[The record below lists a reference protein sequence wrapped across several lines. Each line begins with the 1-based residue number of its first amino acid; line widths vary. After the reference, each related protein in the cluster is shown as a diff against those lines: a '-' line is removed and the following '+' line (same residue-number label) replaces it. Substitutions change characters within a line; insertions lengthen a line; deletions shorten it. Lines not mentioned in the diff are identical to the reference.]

1 MTYEKRL
8 LQPILNDLD
17 QKRIHAEAVAARR
30 KTELYETLPAVA
42 EIDEKLQN
50 TVLEIVKHAF
60 SHGSDVRAPLEAVR
74 DQNLALQR
82 ERALILQKAGY
93 PADYTEPQYSCA
105 ICRDTGYVDQDVC
118 TCVDAAYR
126 KVLTSDLA
134 QSVGFGIGGFDEF
147 RLDLYSDRAPN
158 GGDSPRAMMEEVVA
172 FCKNYVKNFD
182 DKPMNLLI
190 CGDTGAGKTLLS
202 ACIAHA
208 LASSGVRVVF
218 DTAFRMFSRFEEE
231 RFGRTSDDNI
241 TTRAYYDA
249 DLLVIDALGGEVV
262 SQYTTAV
269 LGDLIASRELRG
281 KPILIN
287 TNLSKDEMREKYKKQ
302 LSARIDSSFTRVP
315 LYGQNNR
322 GR

>member
-1 MTYEKRL
+1 VIYEKRL

-17 QKRIHAEAVAARR
+17 QKRIHAEATATRR
-30 KTELYETLPAVA
+30 KTELYEILPAVA

-60 SHGSDVRAPLEAVR
+60 SHGSDARAPLEAVR

-82 ERALILQKAGY
+82 ERAEILQKAGY
-93 PADYTEPQYSCA
+93 PADFLDPQYSCMT
-105 ICRDTGYVDQDVC
+105 CRDTGYVGQDVC
-118 TCVDAAYR
+118 ACVDAAYR
-126 KVLTSDLA
+126 KALTRDLS
-134 QSVGFGIGGFDEF
+134 QNVGFGVTGFDEF
-147 RLDLYSDRAPN
+147 RLDLYSDHALS
-158 GGDSPRAMMEEVVA
+158 GESPRAMMEEVVA

-182 DKPMNLLI
+182 NNPMNLLI

-202 ACIAHA
+202 AIIAHS
-208 LASSGVRVVF
+208 LTSRGVRVVF
-218 DTAFRMFSRFEEE
+218 DTAFRMFARFEEE
-231 RFGRTSDDNI
+231 RFGRISDDGI

-262 SQYTTAV
+262 SQYSAAV

-315 LYGQNNR
+315 LYSQNNR